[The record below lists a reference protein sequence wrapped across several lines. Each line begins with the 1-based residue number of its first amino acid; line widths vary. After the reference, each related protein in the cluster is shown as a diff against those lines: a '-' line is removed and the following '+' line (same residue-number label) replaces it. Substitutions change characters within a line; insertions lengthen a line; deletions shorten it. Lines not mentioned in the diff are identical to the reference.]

1 MNILLVAWL
10 TFLMNNK
17 NIFLFWLWAYLS
29 KTKQDEKAFD
39 KVKNMNKSV
48 GLILIVVGI
57 IMLVWTGFTY
67 TRKEKIVDAGPIQI
81 SADREKS
88 VNWPPYVGGI
98 ILAAGV
104 FVLVASKKKWR
115 RVCETTFQKY
125 RSDNLLSL
133 VLFVT
138 NSFL

>member
-1 MNILLVAWL
+1 
-10 TFLMNNK
+10 
-17 NIFLFWLWAYLS
+17 
-29 KTKQDEKAFD
+29 
-39 KVKNMNKSV
+39 MNKSV

-98 ILAAGV
+98 ILVAGV
-104 FVLVASKKKWR
+104 FVLIASKKK
-115 RVCETTFQKY
+115 
-125 RSDNLLSL
+125 
-133 VLFVT
+133 
-138 NSFL
+138 